1 MGRLQQLGQT
11 FSARDRALALARDI
25 RPQGT
30 PVANGLD
37 MQLKGDAAARAQ
49 RVLDAVAKIH
59 GDGNLPQIPLAEAPP
74 GSRAEASF
82 GWHDNGAAGEIIM
95 RTPIG
100 AEPEL
105 SLAHE
110 IGHFLD
116 HSGLPSG
123 GSATGPRRYF
133 ASTKPAWRRMQLL
146 MRTIRRTPTY
156 QTIAA
161 VARVPGVPG
170 VTRWKYLRHRNEIFA
185 RAYAQYVA
193 WRSGDPVMREQL
205 DAILSH
211 PKRRFEHW
219 PYEEFLPIVEA
230 FDRLFEGKELG
241 WLTRT

>member
-1 MGRLQQLGQT
+1 
-11 FSARDRALALARDI
+11 
-25 RPQGT
+25 
-30 PVANGLD
+30 
-37 MQLKGDAAARAQ
+37 
-49 RVLDAVAKIH
+49 
-59 GDGNLPQIPLAEAPP
+59 
-74 GSRAEASF
+74 
-82 GWHDNGAAGEIIM
+82 M

-116 HSGLPSG
+116 HSRLPS

-133 ASTKPAWRRMQLL
+133 GSTKPASRRMQLL

-156 QTIAA
+156 QAIAA
-161 VARVPGVPG
+161 LARVPGVPG

-211 PKRRFEHW
+211 PNPKRSFEHW